1 MITYA
6 IKHATYQSRPQLF
19 KKWIALPT
27 GKMSIQ
33 WIVQMASLIL
43 IHWIEI
49 YPMDSAIQ
57 LSEQP
62 GPALLVLPNP

>member
-1 MITYA
+1 
-6 IKHATYQSRPQLF
+6 
-19 KKWIALPT
+19 
-27 GKMSIQ
+27 MSIQ
-33 WIVQMASLIL
+33 WIVQMASLTL

-62 GPALLVLPNP
+62 GPALLVLPNPQALFFLAAKAFRVTWSEREAVRPR